1 MASIL
6 QFSTISNIEKTAAG
20 SLDKS
25 CGHTIYW
32 GLGGRYEIGD
42 ISNKAVANPDC
53 IYLLKLS
60 KNPKSVFLG
69 LVTI

>member
-1 MASIL
+1 MTSIL

-20 SLDKS
+20 SLDKG

-42 ISNKAVANPDC
+42 ISK
-53 IYLLKLS
+53 IYAGDKEHPSL
-60 KNPKSVFLG
+60 
-69 LVTI
+69 